1 MNHNLYH
8 HDLEVLD
15 LRHHDLDD
23 LDLDLHHHDLQHHH
37 HNNLH
42 HQDDQIALAFDEEM
56 HECAVMTKKMIDV
69 INDLQENAEAYL
81 FKHMIAYHEKI
92 SLPTMSV

>member
-1 MNHNLYH
+1 
-8 HDLEVLD
+8 
-15 LRHHDLDD
+15 
-23 LDLDLHHHDLQHHH
+23 
-37 HNNLH
+37 
-42 HQDDQIALAFDEEM
+42 
-56 HECAVMTKKMIDV
+56 MIDV